1 MIQNWDLVE
10 HRDENTDELRY
21 ALLMDGTEAD
31 ARMMAKKL
39 GKNLQ
44 PPTLAEPPFTYRFL
58 LTGVLDEIRL
68 EKIRTAVQEGVEA
81 ANRMNQFAPGGVLGD
96 PLFTNDPDKTQT
108 TFPTF
113 FATTGADSSPET
125 NTEESWQKELDLD
138 LVTRRLSIKEDEL
151 TETQTPAKAPAKP
164 EAKEEP
170 EPEEKPVEKPT
181 PEPEP
186 KPAPEEKP
194 APNPAPEEKTAPEP
208 APEPVPELKTE
219 PAGKPMPEPAP
230 ELKTKPVLPTD
241 EKPFYPNET
250 TARKPNLAPDIADM
264 SFFAKPPAQPANE
277 NITPSNAEPA
287 PSSLPS
293 QEEPAPATP
302 TSAAPENTATEKK
315 TDFPFNDGDMLIKD
329 MEDTL
334 LGENNMELEDIFA
347 AQTKLGSFVDVNEL
361 VQQKQKQDKFAQAAG
376 SKLPDDTVFDVFEQ
390 DLKDQTSIIDLTQ
403 LRTKKKE
410 EKPAQ
415 PEPDKTVQIPAAAP
429 FATSA
434 NPEPPAQTPL
444 QKEMDEAQSLPE
456 ITLRKPQ
463 TTDFAFPPEETPAE
477 PPAAGNPAQTAI
489 PAEKKSPDAT
499 AKTTGTNFVTT
510 KSAFFPRKQTM
521 QDHQKTILKLKPKA
535 QTPQPPVFKPAAPAA
550 PAAPAVP
557 AAAPKAPISTPKPPA
572 EKKHT
577 LDHSIQMPKSELKKH
592 NWPLEIPLIPT
603 YTLNNMVMTVNRF
616 AHATAISVLESPG
629 KLYNPLVFHG
639 ASGTG
644 KSHLL
649 NAMAFAFSQK
659 FGQTNI
665 FMTNGVRLSRGIQ
678 RYIMEG
684 NIEKFDRFISSVK
697 VLLIDDIHLLA
708 VNEQNR
714 SYISKLLNTFL
725 KEQKQIIIT
734 SKYPPESLEKLEE
747 LIKFRL
753 DSGWISE
760 LKPSTGHPHIK
771 IVKKMLVDNRVNL
784 TDAQVEEFFGRTE
797 MTLGAVSRS
806 IRRLKVL
813 ENLLP
818 PPPDN
823 KPYSQAAIL
832 EKLIPCKGEDTD
844 SLILST
850 DPNSITSITPRGNG
864 EWGRIGIF
872 YPQKYADR
880 MNWMVFAL
888 QQRAKE
894 LGLEGGFDIVV
905 RSSYA
910 TENIISSAFKI
921 ANLCDNKKLK
931 GAIILGPRYDEC
943 DPSVRENFYDIL
955 THMLEVM
962 LIRCGVINEENVR
975 LPSTYVEVLAELM
988 R

>member
-31 ARMMAKKL
+31 ARIIAKKL

-58 LTGVLDEIRL
+58 LTGLLDEVRL
-68 EKIRTAVQEGVEA
+68 EKIRTAVQEGVET

-96 PLFTNDPDKTQT
+96 PLFTNDLDKTQT
-108 TFPTF
+108 SFPTF
-113 FATTGADSSPET
+113 FATTGADSFPET

-138 LVTRRLSIKEDEL
+138 LVTRRLSIKADEL
-151 TETQTPAKAPAKP
+151 TEDQTPPEAPAKP
-164 EAKEEP
+164 EKKEELKA
-170 EPEEKPVEKPT
+170 EPT
-181 PEPEP
+181 PEVKPEP
-186 KPAPEEKP
+186 QSTPQPEPVPEEKP

-208 APEPVPELKTE
+208 APE
-219 PAGKPMPEPAP
+219 
-230 ELKTKPVLPTD
+230 LKTKPVLPTD
-241 EKPFYPNET
+241 EKTSPENET
-250 TARKPNLAPDIADM
+250 TARKPSIAPDIADM
-264 SFFAKPPAQPANE
+264 SFFANPPAQPEAKHT
-277 NITPSNAEPA
+277 TPSSEEKTDTP
-287 PSSLPS
+287 LPP
-293 QEEPAPATP
+293 QEEPAPAAPNST
-302 TSAAPENTATEKK
+302 APENTATEKK

-403 LRTKKKE
+403 LRTKKQQE
-410 EKPAQ
+410 EPAQ
-415 PEPDKTVQIPAAAP
+415 PEPDKTVQIPASSP

-434 NPEPPAQTPL
+434 EPQTPSQTPL
-444 QKEMDEAQSLPE
+444 QKEMEEAEALPE

-463 TTDFAFPPEETPAE
+463 TTDFAFPPEETPAGTSAADNPAE
-477 PPAAGNPAQTAI
+477 TPAATQPPTKTENPAATA
-489 PAEKKSPDAT
+489 PTDAT
-499 AKTTGTNFVTT
+499 AKKTNGTDFVVT

-535 QTPQPPVFKPAAPAA
+535 QTPPPPVFKPAAPT
-550 PAAPAVP
+550 
-557 AAAPKAPISTPKPPA
+557 AAPKAPISTPKPPA

-771 IVKKMLVDNRVNL
+771 IVKKMLVDNRVDL
-784 TDAQVEEFFGRTE
+784 TDTQVEEFFGRTE
-797 MTLGAVSRS
+797 MPLGAVSRS

-818 PPPDN
+818 LPPDN
-823 KPYSQAAIL
+823 KPHSQAAIL

-894 LGLEGGFDIVV
+894 LGLKGGFDIVV